1 MVANPIHVLLIEDN
15 PGDALLIAEAL
26 QDVPTPAFDL
36 EHVDHLALGLDR
48 LKQGNIDVILLD
60 LSLPDSHGLDTLL
73 RTCRHAPAIPVIV
86 LTGLEDN
93 VLEVR
98 AVQSGAQDF
107 LSKNALDGHLLARAI
122 RYAIERKAA
131 EEALRESE
139 AKYRLSESELM
150 RAQAVAHLGNWKWNI
165 RTSEVSW
172 SDEMYRIFGIDKNS
186 YTGRL
191 GDVIAKVIHPD
202 DLHLVLPT
210 NAPAFAEK
218 KPVEYRIIL
227 PDGSIRHIWALSGD
241 AVLDDAGHPIFLT
254 GIAQD
259 ITERKQADE
268 ALRDSEQRYRLLA
281 ENTTDVIWVL
291 DPDTMYF
298 LYVSPSVELL
308 LGYTPD
314 ELLLLPFAEILA
326 PEIRES
332 FLQRTRQRVV
342 DFLAKLEP
350 SVGYRNEVIH
360 RRKDNSVVW
369 TEVVNHYY
377 LNETTGRVEIQ
388 GVSRDITERRRS
400 EAALRELNAEL
411 EQRVTDR
418 TRQLT
423 EANAQLAQLDQ
434 LKDQFISRIS
444 HELRTPLTNIIIYL
458 ELLETGKPE
467 KHGRYLEVLNE
478 QSALLQKLIENL
490 LEVTQQSV
498 NTASVHILPIDLN
511 RLAASLA
518 SDTAPRA
525 TRRGL
530 TLNMAFSPDLP
541 LVSADPL
548 LLAQALS
555 HLAMNAL
562 NYTPANG
569 TIELS
574 TAQVIEQ
581 GATWVTFT
589 IRDNGP
595 GIAPDDLPHI
605 FERFYRGRAAA
616 DYKTP
621 GAGMGLSL
629 SRDILVSLGG
639 RLTAESVGVPG
650 QGAAFTAW
658 LKPAHEV
665 QP

>member
-73 RTCRHAPAIPVIV
+73 RTCQHAPAIPVIV

-98 AVQSGAQDF
+98 AVQAGAQDF

-150 RAQAVAHLGNWKWNI
+150 RAQAVAHLGNWKWDI
-165 RTSEVSW
+165 RTSEVIW

-191 GDVIAKVIHPD
+191 GEAIAKVIHPD

-210 NAPAFAEK
+210 NAPAFVEK
-218 KPVEYRIIL
+218 KPIEYRIIL

-241 AVLDDAGHPIFLT
+241 AVLDDAGHPVFLT

-268 ALRDSEQRYRLLA
+268 TLRQTNAYLENLINYANAPIIVWDPHFYITRFNHAFEFLTGRTESEVVGQSLEILFPPELA
-281 ENTTDVIWVL
+281 EHSMRL
-291 DPDTMYF
+291 
-298 LYVSPSVELL
+298 
-308 LGYTPD
+308 
-314 ELLLLPFAEILA
+314 
-326 PEIRES
+326 
-332 FLQRTRQRVV
+332 
-342 DFLAKLEP
+342 
-350 SVGYRNEVIH
+350 IH
-360 RRKDNSVVW
+360 
-369 TEVVNHYY
+369 
-377 LNETTGRVEIQ
+377 ETLSGERWETVEIKIRHREGAIRTVLWNSATVFAPDGRTPIATIAQ
-388 GVSRDITERRRS
+388 GQDITERKQA
-400 EAALRELNAEL
+400 EDALRQFNVEL
-411 EQRVTDR
+411 EQRVIDR

-458 ELLETGKPE
+458 ELLETGKPD
-467 KHGRYLEVLNE
+467 KRSRYLQVLNE

-498 NTASVHILPIDLN
+498 STVGVHILPIDLN

-525 TRRGL
+525 ARHGL
-530 TLNMAFSPDLP
+530 LLSTSFSPDLP

-555 HLAMNAL
+555 HLATNAL
-562 NYTPANG
+562 NYTPSGG
-569 TIELS
+569 TIDLR
-574 TAQVIEQ
+574 TALVIDQ

-589 IRDNGP
+589 ICDTGP

-605 FERFYRGRAAA
+605 FERFYRGHAAA

-621 GAGMGLSL
+621 GAGIGLSL
-629 SRDILVSLGG
+629 SRDIITGLGG
-639 RLTAESVGVPG
+639 RLTVASGG
-650 QGAAFTAW
+650 AASQGATFTVW
-658 LKPAHEV
+658 LKPAQET